1 MWLSA
6 QAMCHVLAWL
16 SLTRGHALNQLHKAV
31 LADAEP
37 GRLHLLQS
45 ASPLPL
51 HSHPGQAARASLDF
65 SGLATL
71 EFEVEKIHDHRLK
84 GKLLEQAAMQA
95 AALAVAEETAAAKAA
110 SGGEASS
117 ARFLASARLKHM
129 RDRVHRGDQVSALS
143 SRFEVVNESHANGSH
158 ANNASV
164 PAGTKSKE
172 GINPFNPFTNPF
184 FNPFTPNPYTPM
196 HSGGGFKGNV
206 LFILFLAVLAVSF
219 CAITFGGIMDDDE
232 DSSGDDSS
240 FGYLNRLDM
249 DGARRGREKM
259 AKKLT
264 KDENKRNCSSCFSCL
279 GCRCPTTV
287 VIFTIVA
294 VFVTVLGGKI
304 LWSCGILQPLLAQ
317 LLLYAYVIL
326 IIFGF
331 VAVITH
337 ELTRKVRK
345 MIGGIYQNLS
355 DVTEVMPGFMR
366 KKGNGSPRF

>member
-1 MWLSA
+1 MA
-6 QAMCHVLAWL
+6 E
-16 SLTRGHALNQLHKAV
+16 ALLWVNQLMRGEWAGARVGPDWARGVCQVKKRREFLGNEAEGV
-31 LADAEP
+31 TTTTPDANADV
-37 GRLHLLQS
+37 Q
-45 ASPLPL
+45 
-51 HSHPGQAARASLDF
+51 
-65 SGLATL
+65 
-71 EFEVEKIHDHRLK
+71 VEKIHDHRLK

-110 SGGEASS
+110 SGGEPSS

-129 RDRVHRGDQVSALS
+129 RDRAHRGDLAKVTALS
-143 SRFEVVNESHANGSH
+143 ARFEVVNESHANGSAH

-164 PAGTKSKE
+164 PSGTKSKE

-196 HSGGGFKGNV
+196 HSGGGGFKGNL
-206 LFILFLAVLAVSF
+206 LFIMFLVVLAVSF

-232 DSSGDDSS
+232 DSSGDDSI
-240 FGYLNRLDM
+240 FGGLNRLDM
-249 DGARRGREKM
+249 DGARRKRGEV

-264 KDENKRNCSSCFSCL
+264 RDENKRTCSSCFSCF
-279 GCRCPTTV
+279 GWKCPTTV

-366 KKGNGSPRF
+366 KKGNASPRF